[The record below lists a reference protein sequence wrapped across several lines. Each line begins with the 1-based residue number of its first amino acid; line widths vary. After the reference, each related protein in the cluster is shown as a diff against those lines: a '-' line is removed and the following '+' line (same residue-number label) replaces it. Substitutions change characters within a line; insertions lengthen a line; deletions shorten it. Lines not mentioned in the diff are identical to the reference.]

1 MDVSSFIAK
10 RIAFNRQKSFSRFII
25 RLATVATAISVAS
38 MIISSA
44 FVNGFQQAISEKIY
58 NFWGHI
64 RVQQFEPLKAL
75 VAEETP
81 LVQNNDVDS
90 ILSKFPN
97 IKQYQ
102 PFATKSA
109 VIEHKKDIEGILIKG
124 VGNRYDF
131 SNLKSFLVG
140 GRWLQFKDSLYSKEI
155 VISEPIAKELRIHL
169 GDTVSVYFISGAK
182 ERAQMRHLEVVG
194 LYKTGI
200 EEYDKLFALGD
211 LRLIRRI
218 NGWNKNEIGGYEVFL
233 KDPTQMQATS
243 LALYKELPD
252 SWVSKTIQEVY
263 PNIFDWLNIQDVNKQ
278 VIYIIM
284 AIVAVINLITCLLI
298 LVLERTQMTGVLKSL
313 GGSNWLIQ
321 KIFLYHSSL
330 IAIRGVLLGLIF
342 GIGICL
348 LQQYTGML
356 KLDESAYYVRVA
368 PVHIIWYQV
377 AVISIGTF
385 VVCYLSLLIPT
396 FFVKKI
402 KPVRAIKFN

>member
-1 MDVSSFIAK
+1 MNVSSFIAK

-25 RLATVATAISVAS
+25 RLATVATAISVAA
-38 MIISSA
+38 MILSSA

-81 LVQNNDVDS
+81 LVQNNSVDS
-90 ILSKFPN
+90 LLAGFPN
-97 IKQYQ
+97 IKEYQ

-109 VIEHKKDIEGILIKG
+109 VIEHHKDIEGILIKG
-124 VGNRYDF
+124 VGSHYHF
-131 SNLKSFLVG
+131 SNLASFLVA
-140 GRWLQFKDSLYSKEI
+140 GRWLKFDDSLYSKEI
-155 VISEPIAKELRIHL
+155 VLSEPIARELKIKL
-169 GDTVSVYFISGAK
+169 SDTISVYFISGAG
-182 ERAQMRHLEVVG
+182 EPPQMRHLNVVG

-200 EEYDKLFALGD
+200 DEYDKLFAISD

-218 NGWNKNEIGGYEVFL
+218 NGWDKNEIGGYEVFL
-233 KDPTQMQATS
+233 KDPAQMASTAVYLNRQ
-243 LALYKELPD
+243 LPD
-252 SWVSKTIQEVY
+252 TWVSKTIQDVY
-263 PNIFDWLNIQDVNKQ
+263 PNIFDWLNIQDVNKR

-298 LVLERTQMTGVLKSL
+298 LVLERTKMTGVLKSL
-313 GGSNWLIQ
+313 GGTNWLIQ

-330 IAIRGVLLGLIF
+330 IAFKGVLLGLFF

-348 LQQYTGML
+348 LQQYTGWL

-368 PVHIIWYQV
+368 PVRIIWYQV
-377 AVISIGTF
+377 TVIALGTF
-385 VVCYLSLLIPT
+385 FVCYLSLLIPT

-402 KPVRAIKFN
+402 KPVKAIKFN